1 MTDKTAHEVT
11 DEDRRRARDW
21 AWQVEAA
28 PDAWTERLRNAAR
41 VILAD
46 IPAPTPP
53 TTANENP
60 GMTDQTLDDQLRP
73 ILDEWERIKEHADWE
88 DMDNLVQE
96 LRALLPARPTLAD
109 MTLDEQAACQWM
121 QCDVKGDAPAMIL
134 RVGGLYVH
142 LVDKAGIPFKANHGD
157 VTPRPDL
164 PRLEWPGDKKP
175 DTSAPESTLAVGSVW
190 SDINALTEACE
201 ESGRD
206 QIIVSGYD
214 GYAFIWDGMAEW
226 WEGSTPPRAAP
237 FTILHTGHET
247 DW

>member
-1 MTDKTAHEVT
+1 
-11 DEDRRRARDW
+11 
-21 AWQVEAA
+21 
-28 PDAWTERLRNAAR
+28 
-41 VILAD
+41 
-46 IPAPTPP
+46 
-53 TTANENP
+53 
-60 GMTDQTLDDQLRP
+60 MTDQTIPARKVRP
-73 ILDEWERIKEHADWE
+73 ILDEWERIKEYADWE
-88 DMDNLVQE
+88 AMDILVQSV
-96 LRALLPARPTLAD
+96 RNLLPARPTLAD
-109 MTLDEQAACQWM
+109 MTREERDGCERM
-121 QCDVKGDAPAMIL
+121 QCDVEHRGRAVVIVPEW
-134 RVGGLYVH
+134 G
-142 LVDKAGIPFKANHGD
+142 AGHAELLDRWGSVFYAAHDTI
-157 VTPRPDL
+157 TPRPDL

-247 DW
+247 DWCPPYRKEPK

>member
-1 MTDKTAHEVT
+1 
-11 DEDRRRARDW
+11 
-21 AWQVEAA
+21 
-28 PDAWTERLRNAAR
+28 
-41 VILAD
+41 
-46 IPAPTPP
+46 
-53 TTANENP
+53 
-60 GMTDQTLDDQLRP
+60 MTDQIPANKVREIAAAMRAAMRREEPTYRDAEFL
-73 ILDEWERIKEHADWE
+73 ADMYGYIRDLE
-88 DMDNLVQE
+88 
-96 LRALLPARPTLAD
+96 ALLSTPPTLAD
-109 MTLDEQAACQWM
+109 MTPSKRVACQWM
-121 QCDVKGDAPAMIL
+121 QADVYDTEGEWVIRESPHSNA
-134 RVGGLYVH
+134 VQ
-142 LVDKAGIPFKANHGD
+142 LVNRHGKCLTVAAKD

-164 PRLEWPGDKKP
+164 PSLEWPGDKKP

-214 GYAFIWDGMAEW
+214 GYAFIWDAIAEW